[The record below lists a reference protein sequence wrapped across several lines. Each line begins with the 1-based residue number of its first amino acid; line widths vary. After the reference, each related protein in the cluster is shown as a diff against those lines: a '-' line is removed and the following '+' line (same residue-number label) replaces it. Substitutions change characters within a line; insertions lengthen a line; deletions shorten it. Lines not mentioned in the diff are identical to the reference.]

1 MNRITTVIFDMYETL
16 VENGPHLWQATF
28 DVIVAD
34 QHLDTT
40 GERLWLEW
48 RSRDQEFRNRR
59 INPCTPFQ
67 TYYEAWRDCF
77 ALAFQELG
85 LKGDA
90 DAACRKSIL
99 DMSRRRP
106 YAETIEALGLIQA
119 QWRTAILSNADD
131 DYLLP
136 NIRLLEVDFQAV
148 LSSEEVR
155 SYKPQPALFQELLRR
170 MGVAPEETVYVGDR
184 QFEDVQGAGGVNMR
198 TIWINR
204 SGTAPDPKLPK
215 PDFQIT
221 SLLEIPKLLSGRP
234 ASKEGT

>member
-48 RSRDQEFRNRR
+48 RFRDQEFRSRR
-59 INPCTPFQ
+59 INPSAPFQ
-67 TYYEAWRDCF
+67 TYYEAWKDCF
-77 ALAFQELG
+77 AVSFQELG

-106 YAETIEALGLIQA
+106 YSETNEALGLIQQ
-119 QWRTAILSNADD
+119 QWRTALLSNADD

-136 NIRLLEVDFQAV
+136 NIMLLEVDFQAV

-198 TIWINR
+198 TMWINR
-204 SGTAPDPKLPK
+204 SGTTPDPKLSQ

-221 SLLEIPKLLSGRP
+221 SLLEIPKMLSGGP

>member
-1 MNRITTVIFDMYETL
+1 MSQITTVIFDMYETL

-28 DVIVAD
+28 DVIAAD

-40 GERLWLEW
+40 GEQLWLEW
-48 RSRDQEFRNRR
+48 RSRDQEFRGRR
-59 INPCTPFQ
+59 INPRAPFQ
-67 TYYEAWRDCF
+67 NYYEGWRDCF

-85 LKGDA
+85 LRGDA

-106 YAETIEALGLIQA
+106 YAETIEALGLIQQ
-119 QWRTAILSNADD
+119 QWPTALLSNADD

-136 NIRLLEVDFQAV
+136 NVGLLGVDFQAV

-170 MGVAPEETVYVGDR
+170 MGVTPEETVYVGDR
-184 QFEDVQGAGGVNMR
+184 QFEDVQGASAVNMR
-198 TIWINR
+198 TMWINR
-204 SGTAPDPKLPK
+204 AGTAPDPKLPK

-221 SLLEIPKLLSGRP
+221 SLLEIPKLLSEGP